1 MRRQFCVR
9 GEDANMAPI
18 KKGDQ
23 NEAEKEILDRIT
35 KASVDEMKQLLSQ
48 PGVRVDSLDDQG
60 TTFLQHAAFKGRKDL
75 CELFLQHG
83 ADINS
88 NYHNDGYTALMFAG
102 LSGKPDVVLTLLQAG
117 AKTFPINRVNKT
129 ASEMASFVGNHK
141 CVSVIKN
148 FVQLAD
154 IEYYSVPQGLEKE
167 AKLPKHL
174 VKPLQELLNKS
185 YLHPVKLS
193 YYFESHPGLLEEANK
208 VTKVLDIMCEKS
220 MKIADTNDVMAIKVN
235 YFSYII
241 RTMAKSY
248 NEKGKSL
255 APWLKSLVKGRE
267 SDGFAEK
274 PERLIRQS
282 MKEFPYA
289 ESELLLQFV
298 RTVSPVAIGKD
309 PTALTVLINCIH
321 GRSMAS
327 VSVICECCGEPEPP
341 KKCSA
346 CKMVHYCD
354 VRCQK
359 LHYSTHKKF
368 CAKLA
373 EELVKRQELEK
384 QKKVEEEKL
393 SEDKSPLPSNGA
405 AGDGLESAMDKVD
418 INSSSINNEEIQNK
432 QT

>member
-1 MRRQFCVR
+1 MRSQSCVR
-9 GEDANMAPI
+9 GENVNMAST

-23 NEAEKEILDRIT
+23 NETEKEIVEKIA
-35 KASVDEMKQLLSQ
+35 KASVDEIKQLLSQ
-48 PGVRVDSLDDQG
+48 PEVRVESLDDQG

-83 ADINS
+83 ADVNS

-102 LSGKPDVVLTLLQAG
+102 LSGKPEVVLSLLQAG

-129 ASEMASFVGNHK
+129 AVEMAAFVGNHK
-141 CVSVIKN
+141 CASVIKN
-148 FVQLAD
+148 FVQLSD
-154 IEYYSVPQGLEKE
+154 IEYYSVAQGLEKE
-167 AKLPKHL
+167 PKLPKHL

-185 YLHPVKLS
+185 YLHPVKLT
-193 YYFESHPGLLEEANK
+193 YYLESHLGLLEEASK

-220 MKIADTNDVMAIKVN
+220 MKKTDTKDVMAIKVN
-235 YFSYII
+235 YFSYIL

-248 NEKGKSL
+248 IEKDKSL
-255 APWLKSLVKGRE
+255 TPWLKSLVKGRE

-298 RTVSPVAIGKD
+298 RTVSPVAIGNE
-309 PTALTVLINCIH
+309 PTALSVLINCIH

-327 VSVICECCGEPEPP
+327 ASSLCESCGDPDPP

-359 LHYSTHKKF
+359 LHYPTHKKF
-368 CAKLA
+368 CEKLA
-373 EELVKRQELEK
+373 KEREAREELEK
-384 QKKVEEEKL
+384 KMHEKEKL
-393 SEDKSPLPSNGA
+393 SKEKNATPNNGA
-405 AGDGLESAMDKVD
+405 GDSLESAMDKVD
-418 INSSSINNEEIQNK
+418 IHSTNEEEEIKNIEP
-432 QT
+432 